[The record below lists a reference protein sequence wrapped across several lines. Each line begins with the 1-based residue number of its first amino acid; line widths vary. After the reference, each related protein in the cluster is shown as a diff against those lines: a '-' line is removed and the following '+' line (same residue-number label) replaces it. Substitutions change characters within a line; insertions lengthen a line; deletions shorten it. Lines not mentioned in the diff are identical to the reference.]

1 MPRLLT
7 FIPMTRRASL
17 LLALVVLVF
26 TVGAAM
32 NAAASVEMSFKM
44 LSTAT
49 EGGTPPCDGCGDGG
63 DGEKATS
70 VCPVVCVPTAMSAA
84 LIDAATLPV
93 TLRGAHR
100 APPDDSLTDWA
111 APPEP
116 FPPRLT

>member
-44 LSTAT
+44 ISTT
-49 EGGTPPCDGCGDGG
+49 EAGTPPCDGCGDGG